1 MTVTN
6 LLGVLLE
13 CAAVAGVLS
22 AGVALV
28 SLALVSIAGG
38 GSAGARADVTFVAA
52 VMPAIV
58 IVIALVATLAPSA
71 FATFGIAAA
80 DHCPQ
85 HLHHPHLCVVHF
97 GGLRPAAAVLG
108 SFTLAVFIVRAIG
121 VVARHIRMS
130 QAIAQLER
138 LGEARAQPGAF
149 PLVLLP
155 GVPRVCHAVGAMR
168 RRVLVSA
175 SLVERLSARAWSAVH
190 AHEQEHL
197 RRRDPLAMIIV
208 EIALLF
214 VPPFISG
221 ALGASFRRSAEAACD
236 GAAAREVGDGVAV
249 AEGLLEA
256 ARLFGP
262 STGSLGAPAA
272 TEISLE
278 ERVRDLLDG
287 QPSTARRPFGF
298 AAAVGLTVVF
308 AIVGVSQEAAVHHA
322 LETVLFYLS

>member
-1 MTVTN
+1 MSLTN
-6 LLGVLLE
+6 ILGVLLE
-13 CAAVAGVLS
+13 CAAVAAALS
-22 AGVALV
+22 VGVAML

-38 GSAGARADVTFVAA
+38 LSASARADVAFVAA
-52 VMPAIV
+52 VMPAVV

-71 FATFGIAAA
+71 LATFGIAAA

-108 SFTLAVFIVRAIG
+108 SFTLAVFIVRSAG
-121 VVARHIRMS
+121 VAARHVRMS

-138 LGEARAQPGAF
+138 LGEVEQRGAF
-149 PLVLLP
+149 PLVSLP
-155 GVPRVCHAVGAMR
+155 GVPRVCHAVGMVR
-168 RRVLVSA
+168 RRVLVSSA
-175 SLVERLSARAWSAVH
+175 LVEGLSPRAWSAVH

-197 RRRDPLAMIIV
+197 RRRDPLAMIVV
-208 EIALLF
+208 EVALLF

-221 ALGASFRRSAEAACD
+221 ALGAAFRRSAEAACD
-236 GAAAREVGDGVAV
+236 GAAAREVGDAVAV

-256 ARLFGP
+256 ARIFGP
-262 STGSLGAPAA
+262 APGSLGAPAA

-287 QPSTARRPFGF
+287 HPSAARRSLGF
-298 AAAVGLTVVF
+298 AGAMGLTAVF
-308 AIVGVSQEAAVHHA
+308 AVLGVSHEDTVHHA
-322 LETVLFYLS
+322 LETLLSYLS